1 MTRTGGWKLNGNKE
15 AIWIEKDGKEVRFD
29 IVIPTPK
36 GALYCMYFK
45 RASEMAMSATE
56 SGTKMNIMKAHDL
69 LGHCSEEMTRETAKE
84 MGWIL
89 SGTWKP
95 CEACAAGKAKQKNVP
110 KESEHKPATKGENR
124 IFLDIATVKRTKEN
138 PSVTKPNWRIM
149 VDERTGMKFS
159 DFFETKNGMV
169 EPTCVQW
176 NKWKNAGLGVKYV
189 RLDNAGEN
197 KKLKERSESSD
208 WKLDIEF
215 EFTARDT
222 PQQNHLAELGFA
234 VLANRGRALMHRANV
249 PEKERYKLFKEAF
262 KTATL
267 LDALIVVEIDG
278 VKKTRVEHWSGK
290 KPEYAAN
297 LRTWGEAGTVKVKT
311 TMTPKLADRGVQCMM
326 VGYAVDH
333 AGDVYRMWDPKTNRV
348 HETRDVIWLH
358 RMYYEKPETTAE
370 VIAPV
375 EMDDDDTGD
384 IEAGEGENKVT
395 EHVEE
400 QNEVEE
406 DEEVIATEVESGT
419 TRSGRIVMKPT
430 RLIEEIGAVA
440 NGGIG
445 LSQAEEKYYDTMW
458 KMSEMAF
465 VGAGIGGGFVDTNEL
480 HVMKYKEAMAGK
492 DAPKWEIA
500 VEEEH
505 ERMMKHKVWEPVPIE
520 ELPKDSKV
528 LTSTWAMK
536 KKANGTY
543 RARMNARGYEQ
554 IDGVHYDE
562 NSKAAPVA
570 NEIVIRMIMVL
581 IVMASWWAEL
591 LDVQGAFLTGEMD
604 PETTCYL
611 QVPEGFEKFYPGKV
625 VLKLLKTLYGLKQS
639 AYVFWKTLVMAFK
652 HMTYERSKADPCL
665 FFKWTTYGLV
675 LWITWVDDC
684 LVCGNKKGVLE
695 AKKLLMERFDCDEV
709 GELTEYI
716 GCKIDRDEG
725 FMKLTQPVLLQ
736 SFEDEFDLP
745 EIKTPTTPATPGEV
759 LRASNESSLLND
771 TMQSKYRSGT
781 GKLLHLMKWSRPD
794 ILNSVR
800 ELSRHMTG
808 ATVAHLKAMYRV
820 MVFCVGTKER
830 GLTLKPNC
838 KWDGNADFLFQ
849 LKGKSDSDYA
859 KDESAK
865 SVSGWATFLCGAPI
879 SMKSKMQATTTLS
892 VTEAE
897 LVAAVS
903 CAQDLMFE
911 KRVLESI
918 GLQVELPMIL
928 EVDNKGVFD
937 LANNWSVGGRTRHT
951 TVRTNFLRELKEEG
965 LLKVVWIPT
974 ERNSSD
980 LFTKNLQGPL
990 FEKHAGEYVSELFS
1004 IDSQGEGVRDQDLS
1018 HETLGTETV
1027 ESHQEPGVGINE
1039 NTDEMHEQAANKVKE
1054 IGTNEKLMNEQKN
1067 NKDGQD

>member
-1 MTRTGGWKLNGNKE
+1 
-15 AIWIEKDGKEVRFD
+15 
-29 IVIPTPK
+29 
-36 GALYCMYFK
+36 
-45 RASEMAMSATE
+45 
-56 SGTKMNIMKAHDL
+56 
-69 LGHCSEEMTRETAKE
+69 
-84 MGWIL
+84 
-89 SGTWKP
+89 
-95 CEACAAGKAKQKNVP
+95 
-110 KESEHKPATKGENR
+110 
-124 IFLDIATVKRTKEN
+124 
-138 PSVTKPNWRIM
+138 
-149 VDERTGMKFS
+149 
-159 DFFETKNGMV
+159 
-169 EPTCVQW
+169 
-176 NKWKNAGLGVKYV
+176 
-189 RLDNAGEN
+189 
-197 KKLKERSESSD
+197 
-208 WKLDIEF
+208 
-215 EFTARDT
+215 
-222 PQQNHLAELGFA
+222 
-234 VLANRGRALMHRANV
+234 
-249 PEKERYKLFKEAF
+249 
-262 KTATL
+262 
-267 LDALIVVEIDG
+267 
-278 VKKTRVEHWSGK
+278 
-290 KPEYAAN
+290 
-297 LRTWGEAGTVKVKT
+297 
-311 TMTPKLADRGVQCMM
+311 
-326 VGYAVDH
+326 
-333 AGDVYRMWDPKTNRV
+333 
-348 HETRDVIWLH
+348 
-358 RMYYEKPETTAE
+358 
-370 VIAPV
+370 
-375 EMDDDDTGD
+375 
-384 IEAGEGENKVT
+384 
-395 EHVEE
+395 
-400 QNEVEE
+400 
-406 DEEVIATEVESGT
+406 
-419 TRSGRIVMKPT
+419 
-430 RLIEEIGAVA
+430 
-440 NGGIG
+440 
-445 LSQAEEKYYDTMW
+445 
-458 KMSEMAF
+458 
-465 VGAGIGGGFVDTNEL
+465 
-480 HVMKYKEAMAGK
+480 
-492 DAPKWEIA
+492 
-500 VEEEH
+500 
-505 ERMMKHKVWEPVPIE
+505 
-520 ELPKDSKV
+520 
-528 LTSTWAMK
+528 
-536 KKANGTY
+536 
-543 RARMNARGYEQ
+543 
-554 IDGVHYDE
+554 
-562 NSKAAPVA
+562 
-570 NEIVIRMIMVL
+570 MIMVL

-639 AYVFWKTLVMAFK
+639 AYVFWKMLVMAFK

-665 FFKWTTYGLV
+665 FFKWTTYRLV

-892 VTEAE
+892 VTEVE

-974 ERNSSD
+974 ESNSSD

-1027 ESHQEPGVGINE
+1027 ESHPEPGVGINE